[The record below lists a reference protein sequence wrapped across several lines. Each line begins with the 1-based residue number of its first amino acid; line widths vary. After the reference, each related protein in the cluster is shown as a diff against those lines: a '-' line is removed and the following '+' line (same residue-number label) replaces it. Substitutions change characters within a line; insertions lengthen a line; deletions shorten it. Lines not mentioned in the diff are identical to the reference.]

1 MSNSWNEADDNLLRS
16 LVVQH
21 NKQWNIIAT
30 YFPTKTP
37 SQVASRWEKYLD
49 PNLIKGAFTE
59 EEDNL
64 IRKFVAEHGPRCWQ
78 RVTEY
83 VPMRSAKQCRER
95 WYNHLDPSVIN
106 KDWTPEEDQT
116 IFEKHQQIGPKWAII
131 SRVLPGRTDNAIKN
145 RWNASI
151 SKRVMTDADGNEY
164 LAPDTSKRKRR
175 VARQLPF
182 RPPPIRTQTPEVAL
196 PEKKQ
201 SPPAAV
207 VAPQQA
213 KPATQ
218 IEINENLSEQP
229 LDAIFDPQMMEVSPG
244 KNPMFMISPPKIS
257 PGFLFSPLS
266 SGAAISPNSPF
277 KAFVKTPNDDF
288 AIDYFDT
295 NDILGTPKY

>member
-16 LVVQH
+16 LVAQH
-21 NKQWNIIAT
+21 NKQWNIIAS
-30 YFPTKTP
+30 YFPSKTP

-64 IRKFVAEHGPRCWQ
+64 IRKFVADHGPRCWQ

-95 WYNHLDPSVIN
+95 WFNHLDPSVIN

-116 IFEKHQQIGPKWAII
+116 IFEKHQQIGAKWAII

-151 SKRVMTDADGNEY
+151 SKRIMKDSNGNEY

-182 RPPPIRTQTPEVAL
+182 RPPPIRTQTPEPVFV
-196 PEKKQ
+196 EKKQ
-201 SPPAAV
+201 TPPPADITNA
-207 VAPQQA
+207 QNLNIT
-213 KPATQ
+213 KATAQ
-218 IEINENLSEQP
+218 EDFNVSDQP
-229 LDAIFDPQMMEVSPG
+229 LDAVFDPNSMMDISPG
-244 KNPMFMISPPKIS
+244 KAPMFMISPPKMS
-257 PGFLFSPLS
+257 PGFLFSPIS
-266 SGAAISPNSPF
+266 SGPAISPNSPF
-277 KAFVKTPNDDF
+277 KNFIRTPTDDF
-288 AIDYFDT
+288 GIDYFDT
-295 NDILGTPKY
+295 NDIL